1 MRLPEGIVVDA
12 KETFGRL
19 NFSALRREA
28 MKQDEEGKSTGELK
42 YRTYDLKCEAQGMMI
57 QVSLPA
63 EVGVKTFEYNTPVEL
78 VEPMIDTV
86 STATYGG
93 RANAGW
99 YIKAKDI
106 VAVSGA
112 GAGVNGAVKPG
123 APDGAAKP
131 QTEQKKG

>member
-12 KETFGRL
+12 KETFGNL
-19 NFSALRREA
+19 KFSALRREA
-28 MKQDEEGKSTGELK
+28 FNQDDEGNSTGELK
-42 YRTYDLKCEAQGMMI
+42 HRTYDLKSEAQGMMI

-63 EVGVKTFEYNTPVEL
+63 EVEKKTFEYNAPVEL
-78 VEPMIDTV
+78 VEPCIDTV
-86 STATYGG
+86 ATATFGG

-112 GAGVNGAVKPG
+112 NGAGKT
-123 APDGAAKP
+123 GAADAAAKAQP
-131 QTEQKKG
+131 EQTAKKG